1 MESNW
6 RKSSHSA
13 DGGGACVE
21 VAAGEGIL
29 VRDTTDRHGPTLTFT
44 IEAWQSFIVTIR

>member
-13 DGGGACVE
+13 DNGGACVE
-21 VAAGEGIL
+21 VASAGTVL
-29 VRDTTDRHGPTLTFT
+29 VRDTTNRDGAMLTFT
-44 IEAWQSFIVTIR
+44 ADTWRAFTKTI